1 MERRTSST
9 DRPSEPTV
17 RLTPPEKAAER
28 GIRPAVPLDANEL
41 DKLYRSAT
49 PTPVAR
55 LEDYRLHDWERQ
67 GTHWRVPRSSLT
79 PILRFADV
87 EAFVQESPGPPRAG
101 RLDAFCQI
109 GVAKEDQ
116 PHYIRVI
123 CRPEHDSSEL
133 IEYGLGVIA
142 ERRRVGWADR
152 ATRSQPDRARSD
164 QRCSHLRVAAR
175 SALRRARLRQPSQ
188 RLAAHEGDG
197 DTSVRT
203 SVRNGDHQLMAA
215 DDGVERRATRTD
227 MTDDAAMQAGYPD
240 DIDVLLIALPPEIAE
255 RVRSLPAERDLIEVV
270 MDLGRKPEARFGGG
284 GEEVLL
290 RARGV
295 RGGHPVRHRP
305 HRLVR
310 RRQPRRASSGRC
322 IASAPSATAAARS
335 SASPRASAAR
345 CSERSRSS
353 RTWSSRGRAS

>member
-1 MERRTSST
+1 M
-9 DRPSEPTV
+9 
-17 RLTPPEKAAER
+17 
-28 GIRPAVPLDANEL
+28 
-41 DKLYRSAT
+41 
-49 PTPVAR
+49 
-55 LEDYRLHDWERQ
+55 
-67 GTHWRVPRSSLT
+67 PRSSLT

-133 IEYGLGVIA
+133 IRYGLGVIA

-152 ATRSQPDRARSD
+152 ATRSQPTERGVISAVRTYESPLDRRFEEQGFDS
-164 QRCSHLRVAAR
+164 L
-175 SALRRARLRQPSQ
+175 SQ

-197 DTSVRT
+197 DTRVRT

-240 DIDVLLIALPPEIAE
+240 DIEVLLVALPPEIAE
-255 RVRSLPAERDLIEVV
+255 RVRSLPADRDLIEVV

-290 RARGV
+290 EREISEEDIA
-295 RGGHPVRHRP
+295 VRHRP

-310 RRQPRRASSGRC
+310 RRQPRRHRAD
-322 IASAPSATAAARS
+322 AAPHLAPSATAAARS
-335 SASPRASAAR
+335 SASPAASAAR
-345 CSERSRSS
+345 CSARSRSS
-353 RTWSSRGRAS
+353 RTSSSPGRAS